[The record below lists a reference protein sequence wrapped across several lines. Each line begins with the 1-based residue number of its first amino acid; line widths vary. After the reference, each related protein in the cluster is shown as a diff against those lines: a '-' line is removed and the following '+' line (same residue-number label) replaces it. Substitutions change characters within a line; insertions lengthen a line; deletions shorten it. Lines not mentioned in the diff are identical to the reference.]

1 MDRPRDDYIVEK
13 STAIVIFPMIVIG
26 TIIGFAMEILK

>member
-1 MDRPRDDYIVEK
+1 MAEMNPDYIVER
-13 STAIVIFPMIVIG
+13 SLAIVIIPALVIG